1 MNFKEHP
8 PGAGFKFKWPRVLL
22 KSADLF
28 CPHSYLA
35 HTLKMPEEDLCKKPH
50 LIFHLGHSFV
60 SPNNNDL
67 CKKTRLIFHLGHS
80 FVSPNNKPSS
90 AFYKIAKFAFKRF
103 LFSPPFFLLY
113 YLFICSRSNFLT
125 ITQAEMLTFSQL
137 ACLRPQENLT
147 CLSLPRRKTTM
158 RMPVKQA
165 SSQMLKAIQPK
176 QIWPLLFFSV
186 LIKKP
191 LPTELKWHGK
201 SKLISIWSLQAV
213 LLSNYKF

>member
-1 MNFKEHP
+1 
-8 PGAGFKFKWPRVLL
+8 
-22 KSADLF
+22 
-28 CPHSYLA
+28 
-35 HTLKMPEEDLCKKPH
+35 MPEEDLCKKPH

-67 CKKTRLIFHLGHS
+67 CKTTRLIFHLGHS

-125 ITQAEMLTFSQL
+125 ITQAEMLTLSQL

-158 RMPVKQA
+158 RMPVRQT

-176 QIWPLLFFSV
+176 QIWPLFFFSV

-201 SKLISIWSLQAV
+201 SKLYGVFRLYSYPITSFNITRNNFTTKIMSTRLNRPVWHLT
-213 LLSNYKF
+213 YK

>member
-1 MNFKEHP
+1 
-8 PGAGFKFKWPRVLL
+8 
-22 KSADLF
+22 
-28 CPHSYLA
+28 
-35 HTLKMPEEDLCKKPH
+35 MPEEDLRKKPH
-50 LIFHLGHSFV
+50 LIFDLGHSFV

-80 FVSPNNKPSS
+80 FLSPNDKPSS

-158 RMPVKQA
+158 RMPVKQT

-176 QIWPLLFFSV
+176 QMWPLFFFFCPHKKTIANRIKMTWQVKVNKYMESSGCTLIQLQV
-186 LIKKP
+186 LTLQGTIL
-191 LPTELKWHGK
+191 LP
-201 SKLISIWSLQAV
+201 KL
-213 LLSNYKF
+213 

>member
-35 HTLKMPEEDLCKKPH
+35 HALKMPEEDLCKKPH

-158 RMPVKQA
+158 RMPVKQT

-176 QIWPLLFFSV
+176 QIWPLFFF
-186 LIKKP
+186 
-191 LPTELKWHGK
+191 
-201 SKLISIWSLQAV
+201 
-213 LLSNYKF
+213 LSS